1 MNVLLVDDN
10 KAMRLS
16 VRRTLLETG
25 VCDLR
30 VAEAENGGDAL
41 AQLTTFAPDI
51 ILSDWNMPEMG
62 GVDLL
67 RELRARRS
75 EVVFGF
81 VTAAAPTAQMR
92 ERAYEAGAQFMLAK
106 PFSVQR
112 FRDVLALAN
121 FRRAA

>member
-10 KAMRLS
+10 KAMRLM

-25 VCDLR
+25 MTNLQVE
-30 VAEAENGGDAL
+30 EAENGSDAL
-41 AQLTTFAPDI
+41 AKLSEVAPDI

>member
-10 KAMRLS
+10 KAMRLM

-25 VCDLR
+25 MTNLQVE
-30 VAEAENGGDAL
+30 EAENGSDAL
-41 AQLTTFAPDI
+41 AKLSEVAPDI

-75 EVVFGF
+75 DVVFGF
-81 VTAAAPTAQMR
+81 VTASAPTTQMR

-106 PFSVQR
+106 PFTVQR

-121 FRRAA
+121 IRRAA

>member
-41 AQLTTFAPDI
+41 AQLATFAPDI

-75 EVVFGF
+75 DVVFGF

-92 ERAYEAGAQFMLAK
+92 ERAYEAGAQFMLSK

-112 FRDVLALAN
+112 FRDVLSLAN
-121 FRRAA
+121 VRRAA

>member
-1 MNVLLVDDN
+1 MKVLLVDDN

-16 VRRTLLETG
+16 VRRTLLDTG
-25 VCDLR
+25 AVDLR
-30 VAEAENGGDAL
+30 VAEAENGSDAL
-41 AQLTTFAPDI
+41 AQLATFAPDI

-75 EVVFGF
+75 DVVFGF
-81 VTAAAPTAQMR
+81 VTASAPTTQMR

-106 PFSVQR
+106 PFTVQR

-121 FRRAA
+121 VRRAA